1 MVNSLLQPGSVYHI
15 WSHAVS
21 KDNLFLDKEN
31 YRFFLSRYFKYT
43 SSILSTHAYCLM
55 PNHIHFMVRVLESE
69 MILNHPK
76 NKKLKK
82 DNSSTIPQFLSKQV
96 GNMFN
101 SYTKSFNKYHYRRGS
116 LFERPFGR
124 SLIQTEEYFTQ
135 LVIYIHRNPVTH
147 GFVNDIYDWPYS
159 SWNSYVNKMDD
170 QLDKN
175 EVLEW
180 FGGLDFFIR
189 AHTDVEDNKFGM
201 FET

>member
-1 MVNSLLQPGSVYHI
+1 
-15 WSHAVS
+15 
-21 KDNLFLDKEN
+21 
-31 YRFFLSRYFKYT
+31 
-43 SSILSTHAYCLM
+43 
-55 PNHIHFMVRVLESE
+55 
-69 MILNHPK
+69 
-76 NKKLKK
+76 
-82 DNSSTIPQFLSKQV
+82 
-96 GNMFN
+96 MFN
-101 SYTKSFNKYHYRRGS
+101 SYTRSFNKYHTRRGS